1 MRVHPSWS
9 TLLHPN
15 LNPNPR
21 RRRLSLF
28 RAHYFRINEKH
39 IKSMVQN
46 KIKGVGVALITP
58 FNNFEVDYPALAR
71 MVEYV
76 IAGGVDYIVAL
87 GSTAETATLSLEER
101 QQVYDFVVEHTAG
114 RVPIVVGMGGN
125 NTHELVEQLRT
136 FDMHDAVAILSVVPY
151 YNKPSQEGI
160 FRHYMA
166 VAEASPVPVI
176 LYNVPGRTGVNMTAA
191 TTLRL
196 AHASDKFVAV
206 KEASGSIEQMQEII
220 DGKPENFLVISGDDG
235 ITVELIKRGG
245 VGVISVAAN
254 AFPEKFCR
262 CIHNAMEGNF
272 AEAEPAMEQFA
283 EPIALLFREGNP
295 TGVKTMTAVMGLT
308 RDEVR
313 LPLVEGTE
321 TLREDTKNG
330 ITKYDLR

>member
-1 MRVHPSWS
+1 MN
-9 TLLHPN
+9 T
-15 LNPNPR
+15 
-21 RRRLSLF
+21 
-28 RAHYFRINEKH
+28 
-39 IKSMVQN
+39 MVQN

-58 FNNFEVDYPALAR
+58 FNNFEVDYPALER
-71 MVEYV
+71 MVEHV

-321 TLREDTKNG
+321 TLRKDTKNG

>member
-1 MRVHPSWS
+1 M
-9 TLLHPN
+9 T
-15 LNPNPR
+15 
-21 RRRLSLF
+21 
-28 RAHYFRINEKH
+28 
-39 IKSMVQN
+39 QN
-46 KIKGVGVALITP
+46 MIKGVGVALITP
-58 FNNFEVDYPALAR
+58 FNNFEVDYPALER
-71 MVEYV
+71 MVEHV
-76 IAGGVDYIVAL
+76 INGGVDYIVAL

-101 QQVYDFVVEHTAG
+101 QQVYDFIVEHTAG

-125 NTHELVEQLRT
+125 NTHELVEQLHT

-160 FRHYMA
+160 YRHYMA

-235 ITVELIKRGG
+235 ITVELVKRGG

-262 CIHNAMEGNF
+262 CIHDAMEGNF
-272 AEAEPAMEQFA
+272 IEAEKAMEGFT
-283 EPIALLFREGNP
+283 EPIAFLFREGNP
-295 TGVKTMTAVMGLT
+295 TGVKTMTTVMGLT

-321 TLREDTKNG
+321 TLREDIK
-330 ITKYDLR
+330 IAVAKYDLK